1 MRFFHGTNINFIGV
15 RKFFIWGSSTITILG
30 LILAITLALTNKIDY
45 GIDFTGGSEI
55 ALKFTKP
62 ITTHEVRLL
71 VEKVGIKSEEIKSFG
86 AEGQFL
92 VRIKESGLAAQNLK
106 ATLEKSGN
114 PGDIIILK
122 IDTIGPKVGGEL
134 RMQALIAVILA
145 IIAMLIYI
153 GFRFEFIYGLG
164 AIIALVHDVLFT
176 LTITL
181 VFQKLGIINLELNQ
195 SILAAF
201 LTVVGFSVN
210 DTVIIFDRI
219 RENKDKHKGM
229 NFVKMVNFSINE
241 TLSRTINTVWTVVL
255 VCLTMV
261 LFAGPVLQGFSF
273 VMLIGIL
280 IGTYS
285 SIYIASA
292 FVIWY
297 LENISKTVVEEPDN
311 TKKSNI
317 STVKI

>member
-1 MRFFHGTNINFIGV
+1 MQFFHDTNINFVGFKV
-15 RKFFIWGSSTITILG
+15 RRLFIWGSTIVSVFGI
-30 LILAITLALTNKIDY
+30 ILAFTMVLTHTIEY

-55 ALKFTKP
+55 AVKFNKN

-71 VEKVGIKSEEIKSFG
+71 VEKSGIKSEEIKSFG
-86 AEGQFL
+86 ADNQFL
-92 VRIKESGLAAQNLK
+92 VRIKESGLE
-106 ATLEKSGN
+106 ATKVKEAILKSGN
-114 PGDIIILK
+114 PGDVVILK
-122 IDTIGPKVGGEL
+122 IDTIGPKVGAEL
-134 RMQALIAVILA
+134 RLQALIAVILA

-153 GFRFEFIYGLG
+153 GFRFEFVYGLG

-176 LTITL
+176 LTISL
-181 VFQKLGIINLELNQ
+181 LIQKTGIINLELNQ

-219 RENKDKHKGM
+219 RENKERHKGM
-229 NFVKMVNFSINE
+229 NFIKLCNLSINE
-241 TLSRTINTVWTVVL
+241 TLSRTINTVLTVVI

-261 LFAGPVLQGFSF
+261 LFAGPVLQGFAF
-273 VMLIGIL
+273 VMLIGIM

-297 LENISKTVVEEPDN
+297 LEKVKKTVSEEDAP
-311 TKKSNI
+311 KVI
-317 STVKI
+317 SPAKI